1 MSGQGDEVLKDALD
15 VLELTPDASIREVR
29 ASYRRLKDLYVK
41 GSLATSPVEED
52 LSDTEREELIASIEA
67 AYTSIV
73 KYMEG
78 EGGSGL
84 GSMSFDDEGLE
95 KAGIERLD
103 GRGLKLVRE
112 LLGVGLGEVEMK
124 TRITSRYL
132 LAIEDHNFSVLP
144 EEVFVQGY
152 VSGYAK
158 ALGLDHK
165 RAIRDFLSALHEWK
179 SDKKS
184 DDLL

>member
-1 MSGQGDEVLKDALD
+1 MSAEDVLKDALD

-29 ASYRRLKDLYVK
+29 AAYRRLKKLYEK

-52 LSDTEREELIASIEA
+52 LSATEREELVARIED
-67 AYTSIV
+67 AYASIV

-78 EGGSGL
+78 EGGPGL
-84 GSMSFDDEGLE
+84 DAVSLDVEGLK

-103 GRGLKLVRE
+103 GMGLKQVRE

-124 TRITSRYL
+124 TRVTSRYL
-132 LAIEDHNFSVLP
+132 VAIEEHKFSVLP
-144 EEVFVQGY
+144 EEVYVQGY

-158 ALGLDHK
+158 ALGLDPV
-165 RAIRDFLSALHEWK
+165 RAVKDFLSALHEWRA
-179 SDKKS
+179 DK
-184 DDLL
+184 